1 MEAFLEQVARHYFAK
16 GDISDRCFVFP
27 NRRAMVFF
35 KKYLGAEAARAG
47 RVSLAPQ
54 MLSINDFFFR
64 AAGSRQSDRVQLLLD
79 LYTCYKTV
87 CKNPEPLDEFV
98 FWGDMILA
106 DFSDV
111 DKYLVDAKDIFAN
124 IAQFKEMQDFSSY
137 LSEGQKAAIE
147 RFVQNFSIRGEGSIK
162 QAFQRIWDLLYPLY
176 TAFNEYLTASGRAYE
191 GMVYRRL
198 AERLENESAADIF
211 PSRFEGCSSFVFV
224 GLNTLCEAEK
234 KVLRRLRNAHLA
246 EFCWDYS
253 SSLIKAPDGR
263 ASLFLSENVAEFPQA
278 FEPDGGTITSV
289 PEIHVMS
296 VPSGIGQA
304 KQLPKILDELGAKG
318 LETAIVLPDET
329 LLGGVLN
336 SIPERFAQVN
346 VTMGYPMGG
355 SQIWSL
361 LHDLSLVQMQMRVR
375 ESGTYVYHRHVQS
388 IFSNPVF
395 KAALTEAEKEITE
408 RITADAK
415 YYIPVEDFGT
425 EGLPALIFKKL
436 DTVPEIGA
444 NQMEVIRVIASRI
457 KSIPGMM
464 LELDFAKHYYA
475 AVERLSSLSLDIQPK
490 TYYRL
495 LGSLLSRSTVPF
507 HGEPLSGL
515 QIMGPLET
523 RSLDFD
529 NLVILSCNEGVFP
542 RHSVGESFIPAT
554 LRQGFGLPTYELQ
567 DAMWAYYF
575 YRSIQRASKVWLL
588 YDSRTEMSRSGE
600 ESRFIKQLEMHFGLK
615 LVHHSFNAPAGGGSL
630 PLPIEKTDEDIQA
643 IRNAT
648 LSASSLQSYLSCPAK
663 FYYHVVKHLKESEEL
678 NDSLDTGAIG
688 RVLHSTME
696 TLYKRPGGRID
707 RAYLQSLLSDRARI
721 HGVVEEEIR
730 KELRSIEVSGRNLV
744 YLDIIE
750 RYASKIVS
758 RDLEK
763 LGNLGLDFFT
773 VESLE
778 QCKFLEIGGFKFV
791 GILDRLD
798 SFVPGVLRVVD
809 YKTGKVLDTDL
820 EIDESNAAAVV
831 DALFGTDDAKRPK
844 IALQLYLYDC
854 IAEKHFARGRK
865 RIVNSIYQTA
875 RVFKE
880 IPPEV
885 ELCDTFRTL
894 MSSRLQTLLEEIA
907 DPGVPFR
914 RTENEKVCQWC
925 DFKTICGR

>member
-1 MEAFLEQVARHYFAK
+1 MEAFLQQVARHYFAA
-16 GDISDRCFVFP
+16 GDISSRCFVFP

-35 KKYLGAEAARAG
+35 KKYLAAEAAAAG
-47 RVSLAPQ
+47 RVAIAPQ

-64 AAGSRQSDRVQLLLD
+64 AALSRQGDRVQLLLD
-79 LYTCYKTV
+79 LYSCYKTV

-111 DKYLVDAKDIFAN
+111 DKYLVDAKGIFAN
-124 IAQFKEMQDFSSY
+124 IAQFKEMQDFSSN

-176 TAFNEYLTASGRAYE
+176 TTFNEYLAAKGRAYE
-191 GMVYRRL
+191 GMVYRSL
-198 AERLENESAADIF
+198 AERLESESAADIF
-211 PSRFEGCSSFVFV
+211 PPRFDGCSRFVFV

-253 SSLIKAPDGR
+253 SALIKDPDGR

-304 KQLPKILDELGAKG
+304 KQLPRILDSLGAQG

-346 VTMGYPMGG
+346 VTMGYPMSG

-361 LHDLSLVQMQMRVR
+361 MHDLSLVQMQMRVR
-375 ESGTYVYHRHVQS
+375 ESGTYMYHRHVQS
-388 IFSNPVF
+388 VFSNPVF
-395 KAALTEAEKEITE
+395 KAALTPEEQQTVD
-408 RITADAK
+408 RITSGAK
-415 YYIPVEDFGT
+415 YYIPIEDFGT
-425 EGLPALIFKKL
+425 EGLPALAFRRL
-436 DTVPEIGA
+436 DTVRQTGA
-444 NQMEVIRVIASRI
+444 HQMEMIRTIASRI
-457 KSIPGMM
+457 KSDPGMM
-464 LELDFAKHYYA
+464 LELDFAKHYYE
-475 AVERLSSLSLDIQPK
+475 AVERLSTLPLDIQPK

-495 LGSLLSRSTVPF
+495 LGSLLARSTVPF

-529 NLVILSCNEGVFP
+529 NLVILSCNEGMFP

-575 YRSIQRASKVWLL
+575 YRSIQRSSKVWLL

-600 ESRFIKQLEMHFGLK
+600 ESRFIKQLEMHFGLP
-615 LVHHSFNAPAGGGSL
+615 LVRHSFNAPAGSGIE
-630 PLPIEKTDEDIQA
+630 PDPIEKTAEDIET

-678 NDSLDTGAIG
+678 SDSLDNGAVG

-696 TLYKRPGGRID
+696 VLYARPGGRID
-707 RAYLQSLLSDRARI
+707 RDYLHSLLSERSRI
-721 HGVVEEEIR
+721 HAVVEEEIR
-730 KELRSIEVSGRNLV
+730 KELRSIELGGRNLV

-750 RYASKIVS
+750 RYASRIVS

-763 LGNLGLDFFT
+763 LEGLGLDFFT
-773 VESLE
+773 IESLE
-778 QCKFLEIGGFKFV
+778 QHKFLEIGGFKFV

-798 SFVPGVLRVVD
+798 SFEPGVLRVVD

-820 EIDESNAAAVV
+820 QIDQSNAAAVV
-831 DALFGTDDAKRPK
+831 DALFGNDEENRPK

-854 IAEKHFARGRK
+854 IAEKYFARGR
-865 RIVNSIYQTA
+865 RRLVNSIYQTA
-875 RVFKE
+875 RIFKE
-880 IPPEV
+880 APAEV

-894 MSSRLQTLLEEIA
+894 MSARIRDLLEEIA
-907 DPGVPFR
+907 DPAVPFS
-914 RTENEKVCQWC
+914 RTGSNKVCEWC